1 MRRRSGHAGV
11 DNLPPGDV
19 GPPVP
24 GTDAGAPDAL
34 LRDLERASANG
45 KDRQFVTALARGLE
59 VLRAFHAGDG
69 PLGNQEIAERTGL
82 PKPTISR
89 LTYTLMHLGYLSYSE
104 RLGKYQLGPAV
115 LSLGYAART
124 NMTVRK
130 VAAPYLE
137 EVADHANA
145 AAALGARD
153 RLHMVY
159 LEYRRGNDAVT
170 LHLDA
175 GSRIPLAETAMG
187 KAFLAGLPET
197 ERDYLMDFLR
207 ERYGER
213 WSAIRKGIEDAVRQ
227 VEERGF
233 CVNEGGWHPDTMAV
247 GVPLALPA
255 ARTLMALN
263 CGGPNVVIDREK
275 LLTETGPR
283 LINAARNIQA
293 ALAGS

>member
-1 MRRRSGHAGV
+1 MRRRAAIAGV
-11 DNLPPGDV
+11 DNLPSGDTEAASERASV
-19 GPPVP
+19 
-24 GTDAGAPDAL
+24 DAPDAM
-34 LRDLERASANG
+34 LRDIEAAAGGGR
-45 KDRQFVTALARGLE
+45 DRQFVSALARGLE
-59 VLRAFHAGDG
+59 VLRAFRAGDG

-89 LTYTLMHLGYLSYSE
+89 LTYTLMRLGYLSYSE

-115 LSLGYAART
+115 LSLGYAALS

-130 VAAPYLE
+130 VAAPYLQ
-137 EVADHANA
+137 EVANYANA

-159 LEYRRGNDAVT
+159 LDYRRGNDAVT
-170 LHLDA
+170 LHLDS
-175 GSRIPLAETAMG
+175 GSRIPLAQTAMG

-197 ERDYLMDFLR
+197 ERDYLLDFLR
-207 ERYGER
+207 DRYEDR
-213 WSAIRKGIEDAVRQ
+213 WPEIRKGVELAVRQ

-247 GVPLALPA
+247 GVPLSLPA
-255 ARTLMALN
+255 GRALMALN
-263 CGGPNVVIDREK
+263 CGGPNIVIDREK
-275 LLTETGPR
+275 LLTDTGPR